1 MGVYI
6 VDLPEHPGPPPP
18 DYANRSVPV
27 AAPGG
32 ICYIWGMETKTGMKT
47 WADLKVGDTVYFS
60 DEFAELDE
68 MTVEQ
73 LAYEEWD
80 RYLRV
85 TVSGGKAFGGN
96 PCTFRVIAKSYEK
109 SLSVGERLKDNI
121 LVGRLYVSKEAYKE
135 VWKKDLMSQI
145 EDLEP
150 RKTAIEKKI
159 EHLRADIKT
168 VESIG

>member
-1 MGVYI
+1 
-6 VDLPEHPGPPPP
+6 
-18 DYANRSVPV
+18 
-27 AAPGG
+27 
-32 ICYIWGMETKTGMKT
+32 METKTDMKT

-68 MTVEQ
+68 MTVVKIE
-73 LAYEEWD
+73 YEEWD

-85 TVSGGKAFGGN
+85 TVSDGKAFGGN
-96 PCTFRVIAKSYEK
+96 PCTFKVIAKSYEK
-109 SLSVGERLKDNI
+109 SLSAGQRLKDAC
-121 LVGRLYVSKEAYKE
+121 LVGVLYVSKEAYKE

-159 EHLRADIKT
+159 EHLRADIET
-168 VESIG
+168 VENIT